1 MLKHYRL
8 KHGCHTRTSQLP
20 CLHMDCLCTFKSF
33 NALQVHLSTWHNKK
47 DSGKIGETAFH
58 CQLCN
63 FVELCTEADFFTH
76 LRRHLKLRQMVACP
90 YQDCYFQ
97 SNVYST
103 FNAHRSKEHQMHNE
117 MVFKPEIISANVVG
131 ELPTSASVQL
141 EESGPEN
148 DDTDCEVAEL
158 KDVEDLEIQLEHN
171 VAALFLKMSSI
182 LNISETA
189 QQEVIEQINQIY
201 LLSQPL
207 LHSSIKRILHTH
219 CSDVDDALVNE
230 IARVVTENNVFF
242 KFTSDGGSLSTAH
255 KRTSYISKE
264 FSLVMPIEFVL
275 GNDNQ
280 TIVYIPILKMLQTL
294 MSNRDILEKTM
305 SHEATLSEEYKSYR
319 DGSRFKNDAFLNE
332 EEFRIALY
340 LYIDDFEVANP
351 LGTSRKKH
359 KLTAVYWVLG
369 NLHPKYRS
377 SLYSSQLALLF
388 KANSVKD
395 HGYGEILRPLIR
407 DLVFL
412 EQQGIYVEQ
421 LGATDKGTV
430 LFVAADN
437 LAAHSLGGFFE
448 SFTVTQV
455 CRFCMAKRE
464 EIQDKEVRTGFFQK
478 RTREIHDK
486 QVQDVSQDSTKAQ
499 EYGVKRSCP
508 LTQSLQHFHVVEGFP
523 PDLLHDLLEGI
534 VPLEL
539 ALCLKALISKGI
551 ISLEALNDT
560 IKHFPYT
567 FSDRTNQPQLIP
579 KTFSSKSTIGGNG
592 HENWTLLRLLPLFIG
607 QHIPKGDETWEV
619 LMTLKE
625 VVELS
630 VSINFTEESLCFLDS
645 KISEH
650 RDLFQKVFP
659 GEKLRP
665 KHHYIEHY
673 PELIRTFG
681 PLSDVWTMRF
691 EGKHNF

>member
-1 MLKHYRL
+1 
-8 KHGCHTRTSQLP
+8 
-20 CLHMDCLCTFKSF
+20 
-33 NALQVHLSTWHNKK
+33 
-47 DSGKIGETAFH
+47 
-58 CQLCN
+58 
-63 FVELCTEADFFTH
+63 
-76 LRRHLKLRQMVACP
+76 
-90 YQDCYFQ
+90 
-97 SNVYST
+97 
-103 FNAHRSKEHQMHNE
+103 MHNE

-351 LGTSRKKH
+351 
-359 KLTAVYWVLG
+359 
-369 NLHPKYRS
+369 
-377 SLYSSQLALLF
+377 
-388 KANSVKD
+388 
-395 HGYGEILRPLIR
+395 
-407 DLVFL
+407 
-412 EQQGIYVEQ
+412 
-421 LGATDKGTV
+421 
-430 LFVAADN
+430 
-437 LAAHSLGGFFE
+437 
-448 SFTVTQV
+448 
-455 CRFCMAKRE
+455 
-464 EIQDKEVRTGFFQK
+464 
-478 RTREIHDK
+478 
-486 QVQDVSQDSTKAQ
+486 
-499 EYGVKRSCP
+499 
-508 LTQSLQHFHVVEGFP
+508 
-523 PDLLHDLLEGI
+523 
-534 VPLEL
+534 
-539 ALCLKALISKGI
+539 
-551 ISLEALNDT
+551 
-560 IKHFPYT
+560 
-567 FSDRTNQPQLIP
+567 
-579 KTFSSKSTIGGNG
+579 
-592 HENWTLLRLLPLFIG
+592 
-607 QHIPKGDETWEV
+607 
-619 LMTLKE
+619 
-625 VVELS
+625 
-630 VSINFTEESLCFLDS
+630 
-645 KISEH
+645 
-650 RDLFQKVFP
+650 
-659 GEKLRP
+659 
-665 KHHYIEHY
+665 
-673 PELIRTFG
+673 
-681 PLSDVWTMRF
+681 
-691 EGKHNF
+691 